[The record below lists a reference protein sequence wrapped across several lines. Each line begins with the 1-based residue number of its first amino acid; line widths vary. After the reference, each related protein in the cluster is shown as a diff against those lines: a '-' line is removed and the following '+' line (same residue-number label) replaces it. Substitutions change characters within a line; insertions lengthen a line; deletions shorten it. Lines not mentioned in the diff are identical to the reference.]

1 MSTSGTEVKKLINRR
16 YQLFGDQRL
25 QFLGNPRRGLQSKG
39 LRQHNIVDALGAN
52 KNKKVTLHEEAN
64 YTVDAVI
71 PAMSTNLKAK
81 RILKSGLQELR
92 ISS

>member
-1 MSTSGTEVKKLINRR
+1 MSTCGTEVTSQINRR
-16 YQLFGDQRL
+16 CCCQLPGDRRL
-25 QFLGNPRRGLQSKG
+25 QFLGNPRGGLQSKG

-71 PAMSTNLKAK
+71 PAMSA
-81 RILKSGLQELR
+81 I
-92 ISS
+92 